1 MTVEQKYD
9 VSTVPTHSDHV
20 SVAELEALASQ
31 LNEAVKE
38 YKENAS
44 SRDLVGLDLGSR
56 RKIAAAASQILNE
69 TTVPE
74 EQWNEQSVSV
84 RMIRLQIPE
93 ELRQK
98 SFCSD

>member
-1 MTVEQKYD
+1 MTVESD
-9 VSTVPTHSDHV
+9 VPAIPTHSYHV

-44 SRDLVGLDLGSR
+44 SRDLVGQDLGYR
-56 RKIAAAASQILNE
+56 RKIAAAASHILNE
-69 TTVPE
+69 TKVPE

-93 ELRQK
+93 ELR
-98 SFCSD
+98 